1 MQEQIQRIRADQAD
15 VLRGLRLS
23 GVENAPDAF
32 GARYAE
38 IASRPEQYWAEHVA
52 HYADSDDAATF
63 VLYRAGRA
71 VGMTGAY
78 LEGGRRDHAF
88 ICNMWVD
95 PAFRRGGAG
104 ARLVDTANRWLAEQ
118 GAERINAWVVE
129 TNQTALRFY
138 DTLGFVRTGHTR
150 PMPHQPQYTELLLAF
165 DTALL

>member
-1 MQEQIQRIRADQAD
+1 MQETIERIRANQAD
-15 VLRGLRLS
+15 VLRHLRLS
-23 GVENAPDAF
+23 SQQEAPNAF
-32 GARYAE
+32 GGRYDE
-38 IASRPEQYWAEHVA
+38 IAKRPDHYWAEHVA

-78 LEGGRRDHAF
+78 LEGGRRDHAY

-129 TNQTALRFY
+129 TNQSALRFY
-138 DTLGFVRTGHTR
+138 ETLGFVSTGQTR
-150 PMPHQPQYTELLLAF
+150 PQPHRAEQTEVLLAF